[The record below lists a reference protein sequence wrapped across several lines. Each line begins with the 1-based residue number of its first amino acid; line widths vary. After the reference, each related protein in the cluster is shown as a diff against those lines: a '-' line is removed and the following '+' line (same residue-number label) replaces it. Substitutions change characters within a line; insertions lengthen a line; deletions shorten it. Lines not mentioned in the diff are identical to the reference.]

1 MRPTRRAVLA
11 HLAERPYQTAG
22 DIARSMGTSA
32 KAVMGVLR
40 NLERRRLVVTGALW
54 NCLLTW
60 RVR

>member
-22 DIARSMGTSA
+22 DIARALGTNA
-32 KAVMGVLR
+32 TAVMDILR
-40 NLERRRLVVTGALW
+40 RLERRRLVASGALW